1 MPLTDKRIFV
11 VEDNLENRI
20 IFQFILLQEGA
31 KVEFDRWG
39 RDTIRRLQTFAPVDI
54 ILLDLMLGAGIT
66 GFQIYDEIRKV
77 SDFAKTPVVAV
88 SATDPATAI
97 PKAKMKGFSGFI
109 AKPVNESNF
118 AGQLE
123 KILGGE
129 PLWYSGGRWG

>member
-39 RDTIRRLQTFAPVDI
+39 RDTIRRLQAFAPVDI

-77 SDFAKTPVVAV
+77 PEFAKTPVVAV

-109 AKPVNESNF
+109 AKPVNESTF